1 MRKLASIRVIDAIDP
16 IPEADAIEVATVG
29 GWKVVVKRGE
39 FQAGTLAVYFEIDSW
54 IPHEMAPFLSKGKE
68 PRVYNGVKGERL
80 KTIKL
85 RGQVSQ
91 GLLVKPA
98 DVMNA
103 KQFTLLED
111 GEDVTELLGVQK
123 WEAPIP
129 AQLAGKMRGYFP
141 GFIPKTDQERIQN
154 LKRELEQYIEEGDLW
169 EVTEKLDGSS
179 MTVYVRGEDSG
190 VCSRNID
197 LLETEGNTFWQV
209 TRQFQLLDKIKST
222 GRNLALQG
230 EVVGE
235 GIQGNPYKLKGYGFY
250 LFDVYDIDRGHY
262 LPPGERQ
269 ELARALQIQH
279 VPVYP
284 YVALNS
290 SERDTVEFLLKAAYG
305 ISKVGVCLR
314 EGLVF
319 KRSDG
324 TASFKVISNEWLL
337 KGGN

>member
-1 MRKLASIRVIDAIDP
+1 MRKLASIRIIDAIDP
-16 IPEADAIEVATVG
+16 IPEADTIEVATVG
-29 GWKVVVKRGE
+29 GWKVVVKKGE

-54 IPHEMAPFLSKGKE
+54 IPHELAPFLSKGKE
-68 PRVYNGVKGERL
+68 PREYNGVKGERL

-91 GLLVKPA
+91 GLLVKLA
-98 DVMNA
+98 DVMDA
-103 KQFTLLED
+103 IVAYVGE
-111 GEDVTELLGVQK
+111 GEDVTERLGVQK

-154 LKRELEQYIEEGDLW
+154 LKRELVQYIEEGDVW

-179 MTVYVRGEDSG
+179 MTVYVRDDDSG

-197 LLETEGNTFWQV
+197 LIETEGNTFWEV
-209 TRQFQLLDKIKST
+209 ARQFQLLDKIKST

-235 GIQGNPYKLKGYGFY
+235 GIQGNPYKLKGHGFY
-250 LFDVYDIDRGHY
+250 LFDVYDIDMGHY
-262 LPPGERQ
+262 LPPKERQ
-269 ELARALQIQH
+269 DLAQDLQILH
-279 VPVYP
+279 VPIFP
-284 YVALNS
+284 YVRLNS
-290 SERDTVEFLLKAAYG
+290 SEEITVESLLKLADD
-305 ISKVGVCLR
+305 ISKAGACRR

-324 TASFKVISNEWLL
+324 AASFKVISNEWLL